1 MTAHYATRCMSRE
14 DEDRCNAEAR
24 AALEKIGAVL
34 PKDFRCIGV
43 PQVRLSDSTC
53 ATQEEFDLDAFKG
66 RLVLGGNMNSS
77 DVAPLPCG
85 PVRISVTRW
94 GKEPDQ
100 CGKIVVG
107 RSDLNGTAIVS
118 WIGVT
123 IGDNVSLAPRVIIMD
138 TSGHPSDRR
147 LPDVI
152 ENKEFAK
159 VVIEDNVRI
168 GYGATIMSGVTI
180 GHDAVVGPGAVVLWD
195 VPPHAHVIGNPAKKS
210 KIYRRYM
217 NPAPAEEV

>member
-1 MTAHYATRCMSRE
+1 MTARYATRCMSRE
-14 DEDRCNAEAR
+14 DEGRCNDEAR
-24 AALEKIGAVL
+24 AALEKVGAVL
-34 PKDFRCIGV
+34 PEDFRCIGV
-43 PQVRLSDSTC
+43 PQLLLNDQTC
-53 ATQEEFDLDAFKG
+53 TKQEDFDLDAFKG

-85 PVRISVTRW
+85 PVRITLVRW
-94 GKEPDQ
+94 GKEPDE
-100 CGKIVVG
+100 CGKLVVG
-107 RSDLNGTAIVS
+107 RTDLNGTAIVS

-147 LPDVI
+147 LPEGV
-152 ENKEFAK
+152 ENITMAK

-168 GYGATIMSGVTI
+168 GYGATIMSGVTV
-180 GHDAVVGPGAVVLWD
+180 GHDAVVGAGAVVLWD
-195 VPPHAHVIGNPAKKS
+195 VPPHTHVLGNPAKKS
-210 KIYRRYM
+210 KVYRRYM